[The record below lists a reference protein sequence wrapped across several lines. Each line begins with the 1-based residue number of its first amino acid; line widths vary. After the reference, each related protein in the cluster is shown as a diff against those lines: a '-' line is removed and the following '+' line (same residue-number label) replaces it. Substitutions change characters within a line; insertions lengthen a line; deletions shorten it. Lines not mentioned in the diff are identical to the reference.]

1 MFTAAVKAIQFRKG
15 SRANYQR
22 MEDAGGW
29 RTAITA
35 DLKAFIEAQN
45 SVFLSTASAD
55 GQPYIQHR
63 GGPPGFLRVL
73 DEKTIAFADFG
84 GNRQYISWG
93 NLTENPKFFLF
104 LIDYAHR
111 RRIKIWGTATVNEED
126 LQLIAKLKP
135 EGYRARAER
144 AMLLNVTGWDE
155 NCPQHIP
162 QRFEV
167 PPQ

>member
-1 MFTAAVKAIQFRKG
+1 MFTPVVKAIQTRKG
-15 SRANYQR
+15 SRAHYQR

-29 RTAITA
+29 RTRITVE
-35 DLKAFIEAQN
+35 LKAFIEEQN
-45 SVFLSTASAD
+45 SVFLATTSAD

-84 GNRQYISWG
+84 GNRQYITWG

-104 LIDYAHR
+104 LIDYEHR
-111 RRIKIWGTATVNEED
+111 RRIKMWGTAVVVED
-126 LQLIAKLKP
+126 DAALIARLKP

-144 AMLLNVTGWDE
+144 AMLLTVTGWDE

-162 QRFEV
+162 QRIEV
-167 PPQ
+167 PA